1 MSGSTS
7 ASAVH
12 DTLPTE
18 HEALFTSSVAGPSQP
33 IVSRSN
39 TSAVEPTM
47 ADDTFAAEHDV
58 FQFLSTSSS
67 AAGLIHPT
75 FDLSGSTSTEFATV
89 DDPLVTGYKASEFFD
104 TLSGFPQPT
113 IDLNA
118 GTSVGEFATV
128 GDILV
133 AGDEGSQFLL
143 GSSQSTFDL
152 SAGTSVGEFDHTLV
166 AGWEAS
172 QFLSSS
178 DPSQSTFDLGASIST
193 AEFDAL
199 VAGYELFLFTLSGP
213 VDPSQP
219 IFDLDAGTSAVA
231 FTGAD
236 NTLTTG
242 YEASPFSSTT
252 FCPSQP
258 IFDLN
263 AGVPVGEFGTVDDTS
278 LQFLSAL
285 SDPTDP
291 AQPTFD
297 LGAGTFATES
307 TTVDNTW
314 VTGYEASQILP
325 ALPGPSE
332 PIFDLGSTTDELT
345 AKLDEKLAAEL
356 DDELAA
362 ELNALLFP
370 SAPSGDTNEV
380 ASSKNGPRR
389 RRRAKGSS
397 RKMLANKSSLSSY
410 PSFQREPNLTAAS
423 SGSDSQPS
431 MVAFNP
437 FVPGDRAIGISDA
450 PAMGSYEFSFKFD
463 GSALAGSFN
472 APQPSTSVP
481 GTIGGTLNSFNDA
494 GTSNFFGG
502 EMIGANKQAT
512 QTSQPL
518 FDFEMTGGQSISMD
532 NTTQED
538 SVLPVFGMGD
548 GSSAVDTMQPTSSS
562 LFNALG

>member
-1 MSGSTS
+1 
-7 ASAVH
+7 
-12 DTLPTE
+12 
-18 HEALFTSSVAGPSQP
+18 
-33 IVSRSN
+33 
-39 TSAVEPTM
+39 M

-199 VAGYELFLFTLSGP
+199 VAGYELFLSTLSGP

-252 FCPSQP
+252 FGPSQP

-380 ASSKNGPRR
+380 TPSKNGPRR
-389 RRRAKGSS
+389 RRRTKGSS
-397 RKMLANKSSLSSY
+397 RKMLANKSSLSLY

-423 SGSDSQPS
+423 SESDSQPS
-431 MVAFNP
+431 MVAFNA

>member
-1 MSGSTS
+1 M
-7 ASAVH
+7 A
-12 DTLPTE
+12 TE
-18 HEALFTSSVAGPSQP
+18 FEALFTSGPSQS
-33 IVSRSN
+33 IVSGSS
-39 TSAVEPTM
+39 TSAVEPTT

-67 AAGLIHPT
+67 AAGPIHPT

-89 DDPLVTGYKASEFFD
+89 DDPLATGYEASC
-104 TLSGFPQPT
+104 FPQPT
-113 IDLNA
+113 IDLDA

-143 GSSQSTFDL
+143 GSSQSTLDL
-152 SAGTSVGEFDHTLV
+152 SAGTSVAGFDNTLV

-178 DPSQSTFDLGASIST
+178 DPSQSTYDLGASIST

-199 VAGYELFLFTLSGP
+199 VAGYGLFLSTLSGP

-219 IFDLDAGTSAVA
+219 IFDLGAGTSAAA
-231 FTGAD
+231 FTGVD

-242 YEASPFSSTT
+242 YEASQFSSAM
-252 FCPSQP
+252 FGPSQP

-263 AGVPVGEFGTVDDTS
+263 AGAPVGEFGTVDDTS
-278 LQFLSAL
+278 LEFLSAL
-285 SDPTDP
+285 SGPTDP

-307 TTVDNTW
+307 TTADNTW

-325 ALPGPSE
+325 ALSGPSE
-332 PIFDLGSTTDELT
+332 TIFDLGST
-345 AKLDEKLAAEL
+345 A
-356 DDELAA
+356 DELAA

-370 SAPSGDTNEV
+370 SAPSGDTNEITP
-380 ASSKNGPRR
+380 SKNGPRR

-423 SGSDSQPS
+423 SESDSQPS

-494 GTSNFFGG
+494 GTSNVFGG
-502 EMIGANKQAT
+502 AMIGANKQAT